1 MQRKLL
7 LSALA
12 ATLIAAGGLALAQNA
27 PSTPAP
33 APSAQSAPMPM
44 RGAGRMQMMGARHG
58 MYGGMHGG
66 MYHRMGRHHGPV
78 AAVIDDLRQIARL
91 YIMDGK
97 VRQLEGLYKDVLGK
111 TQNPMVR
118 NYVYRALARLQ
129 ARPRDTGAAV
139 ATLRKSLDENL
150 TRLNAMPARG
160 MGRGPGPKR

>member
-27 PSTPAP
+27 PAPTAP
-33 APSAQSAPMPM
+33 APSAQSTPMPM
-44 RGAGRMQMMGARHG
+44 RGAGRMQPMGARNG
-58 MYGGMHGG
+58 MHGGMHGG
-66 MYHRMGRHHGPV
+66 MHHRMGRHHGPA
-78 AAVIDDLRQIARL
+78 AAVIGNLHQIARL

-97 VRQLEGLYKDVLGK
+97 IRQLEGLYKDVLGK

-139 ATLRKSLDENL
+139 ATLRESLDENL
-150 TRLNAMPARG
+150 KLLNAMPARG

>member
-12 ATLIAAGGLALAQNA
+12 ATLIAGGGLALAQNA

-33 APSAQSAPMPM
+33 MPSTQSAPMPM
-44 RGAGRMQMMGARHG
+44 RGAGRMQRMDARQG
-58 MYGGMHGG
+58 MRSGMHGG
-66 MYHRMGRHHGPV
+66 KYHGMGRHHGP
-78 AAVIDDLRQIARL
+78 AGAVIGDLRQISRL

-97 VRQLEGLYKDVLGK
+97 IRPLEGLYKEVLGK

-118 NYVYRALARLQ
+118 NYVYRELARLQ
-129 ARPRDTGAAV
+129 ARPRDTGAAI

-150 TRLNAMPARG
+150 KRLNAMPARG
-160 MGRGPGPKR
+160 MGRGPGPNR